1 MTVKTKKH
9 RIKKVFTYLF
19 LFILL
24 VVGLCLTFNSQ
35 IESFWLG
42 MRSEQK
48 VNSLTKSEIKKGKAK
63 SGNYN
68 YKAVSAVSAKSIM
81 ESEKASHENAIGKIK
96 YPAVGIDLPIYKGLN
111 SETLFLGAG
120 TMKPNQKM
128 GQGNYALASH
138 HMDDSKRL
146 FSPLTKAKK
155 GQLIEISDLSKTY
168 KYKVTSVK
176 NVNEKDV
183 GVVNDVPGK
192 KQVTLIT
199 CTKPI
204 PGITERIVVTGELI
218 K

>member
-1 MTVKTKKH
+1 MAIKTKKH
-9 RIKKVFTYLF
+9 RLKRFFTYLI
-19 LFILL
+19 LLILL
-24 VVGLCLTFNSQ
+24 VIGLGLTFNSQ

-42 MRSEQK
+42 MRSNQK
-48 VNSLTKSEIKKGKAK
+48 VSSLTKKEVKKGEAK
-63 SGNYN
+63 KGNYD

-96 YPAVGIDLPIYKGLN
+96 YPAVGINLPIYKGLN

-120 TMKPNQKM
+120 TMKPEQQM
-128 GQGNYALASH
+128 GKGNYALASH
-138 HMDDSKRL
+138 HMDDPKRL

-155 GQLIEISDLSKTY
+155 GQIIELSDLSKTY

>member
-1 MTVKTKKH
+1 MATKTKKQ
-9 RIKKVFTYLF
+9 RLKRFFNYL
-19 LFILL
+19 ILL
-24 VVGLCLTFNSQ
+24 VLLVIGLGLTFNSQ

-42 MRSEQK
+42 MRSNQK
-48 VNSLTKSEIKKGKAK
+48 VSSLTKKEVKKGEAK
-63 SGNYN
+63 KGNYD

-81 ESEKASHENAIGKIK
+81 ESEKARHENAIGKIK
-96 YPAVGIDLPIYKGLN
+96 YPAVGINLPIYKGLN

-120 TMKPNQKM
+120 TMKPEQQM
-128 GQGNYALASH
+128 GKGNYALASH
-138 HMDDSKRL
+138 HMDDPKRL

-155 GQLIEISDLSKTY
+155 GQIIELSDLSKTY